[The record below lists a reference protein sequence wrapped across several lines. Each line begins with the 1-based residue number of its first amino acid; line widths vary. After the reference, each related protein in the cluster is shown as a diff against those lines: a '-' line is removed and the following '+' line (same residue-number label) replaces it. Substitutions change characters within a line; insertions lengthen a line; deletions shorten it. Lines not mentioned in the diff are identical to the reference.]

1 MLVLKTKSY
10 ADFKILI
17 ANYISHYVISRLLD
31 QSSSN
36 LDHKNEHSDIN
47 SRNNH
52 V

>member
-10 ADFKILI
+10 ANFKILI

-31 QSSSN
+31 HTTSN
-36 LDHKNEHSDIN
+36 QDEKYGHIDVNT
-47 SRNNH
+47 RNMH